1 VETIMACKIIPFP
14 RAAANDNRDDIPPFD
29 PANSAHRRP
38 WRTMYLFGREELK
51 RRMEGGR

>member
-1 VETIMACKIIPFP
+1 MACKIIPFP
-14 RAAANDNRDDIPPFD
+14 RAAANANRDDIPPFD